1 MIDYRARKWE
11 KKNTEII
18 AQENGKKKN
27 TEIGK
32 HDLLVTGLDLNK
44 RREQEVGTEL
54 IAW

>member
-1 MIDYRARKWE
+1 ME
-11 KKNTEII
+11 
-18 AQENGKKKN
+18 KKN